1 MGQLSPSGISG
12 PKLTALER
20 AVDEI
25 IDFERPVQEEPVDGE
40 YMNENRGSVSAFAEH
55 YFVFNSFL
63 SSDEETD
70 RSREEESWSAY
81 QRPSDEFSHL
91 MV

>member
-55 YFVFNSFL
+55 YLFSTYFFLQTRKLTGAEKKRAGQLIRDQVMSFL
-63 SSDEETD
+63 I
-70 RSREEESWSAY
+70 
-81 QRPSDEFSHL
+81 
-91 MV
+91 